1 MSGKGGTPRKHPGV
15 RGPRPDR
22 KAQRQLEA
30 KERQARYDAE
40 RDRRLAQQLE
50 ASAERTLTDIAKLRG
65 KTRMR

>member
-1 MSGKGGTPRKHPGV
+1 MSGKGGKPRKHPGV

-22 KAQRQLEA
+22 RAQRQMEA

-50 ASAERTLTDIAKLRG
+50 ASAARTLTDIAKLRG
-65 KTRMR
+65 KTRTR